1 MTSPSAPSS
10 SEKQRVLVLTT
21 TLPAR
26 QGDGTPEFVLWLAQ
40 ALRDD
45 FEVHIIAPRVF
56 GARAYENLDGVVIRR
71 FAYFLN
77 RRDALAGHA
86 ILPALRA
93 QPWRVIEVPFLV
105 AGLWLA
111 AVKTARRI
119 RPSVIH
125 AHWMVP
131 SGLVALSL
139 RWLLG
144 IPYIV
149 TVHGADAYALNSRPM
164 RLLKRLIIR
173 HAHVVTPVSRDMGRV
188 LGLPAD
194 DLEWLVVPMGVDVDA
209 IQREVGD
216 RRPDRGKFLFVGRLA
231 DKKGVDVLLRA
242 LVAVPDARLDI
253 VGDGPEAPTL
263 RSLAGQLGILDR
275 VAFLGRQPRERVMD
289 GLRTAHAVVIPS
301 TVGGGGDRD
310 GTPLVVSEA
319 MAAGVPVIASALGG
333 LAEHVI
339 PGKTGLLVE
348 PGSEASLAEGL
359 RRTLT
364 VGEELDRWG
373 VAAKEK
379 ARGVLHIDSTRAR
392 YRQFLESAFKR
403 GQHHD
408 EAL

>member
-1 MTSPSAPSS
+1 M
-10 SEKQRVLVLTT
+10 LVLTT

-45 FEVHIIAPRVF
+45 FEMHIVGPRVS

-71 FAYFLN
+71 FAYSLN
-77 RRDALAGHA
+77 RRDGLADHA

-105 AGLWLA
+105 AALWA
-111 AVKTARRI
+111 AALKTAYRI
-119 RPSVIH
+119 RPSVLH
-125 AHWMVP
+125 AHWLMP
-131 SGLVALSL
+131 AGLVALSI

-149 TVHGADAYALNSRPM
+149 TVHGADAYALNSRPL

-173 HAHVVTPVSRDMGRV
+173 HAHVVAPVSRDMGRV
-188 LGLPAD
+188 LGLAD
-194 DLEWLVVPMGVDVDA
+194 DDIERLVVPMGVDA
-209 IQREVGD
+209 ESIQREVGD
-216 RRPDRGKFLFVGRLA
+216 RSPDHGKFVFIGRLA
-231 DKKGVDVLLRA
+231 DKKGVHVLLRA
-242 LVAVPDARLDI
+242 LAKVPEARLVI
-253 VGDGPEAPTL
+253 VGDGPEAPML
-263 RSLAGQLGILDR
+263 RSLAREIGILDR

-289 GLRTAHAVVIPS
+289 ELRTAHAVVIPS
-301 TVGGGGDRD
+301 TVGAGGDRD

-333 LAEHVI
+333 LAEHVV
-339 PGKTGLLVE
+339 PGETGLLVE
-348 PGSEASLAEGL
+348 PGSEGSLAEGL

-364 VGEELDRWG
+364 GREEVDRWG
-373 VAAKEK
+373 AMARER

-392 YRQFLESAFKR
+392 YGQFLESAFR
-403 GQHHD
+403 SARDQDGAH
-408 EAL
+408 